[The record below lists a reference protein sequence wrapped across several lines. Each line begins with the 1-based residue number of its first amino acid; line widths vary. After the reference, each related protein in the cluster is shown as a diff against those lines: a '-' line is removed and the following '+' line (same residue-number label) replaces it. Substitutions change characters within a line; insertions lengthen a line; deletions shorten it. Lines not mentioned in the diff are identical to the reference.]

1 MNVRSKLFIGFLF
14 LSGLVAPLLVAQ
26 GATTRESA
34 EDFGEDV
41 TESAEDLVD
50 SFDGLGCA
58 SKYYS
63 FILTVRNE
71 NTREQFVQDFRRGFC
86 QLNDIMELDDELDTV
101 RENFRSAAF
110 NCSDTAAYKEDYKRI
125 LMEQY
130 FIRNVQKSRSD
141 VIREKEAAAF
151 DAAKEEVLTALKA
164 EMKDIFVDGSNAYFS
179 ESDFND
185 TFDSWVLKYED
196 RIGNYNQCEEGGFA
210 EIKDEWDDFMDTINS
225 LGEGLDIDEGDPLSF
240 KDNRNVGTNFDQGV
254 DQVKDIGKSVL
265 KSYEYY
271 KNILNLGNI
280 DVEAPV
286 EVGDFSGSGGS
297 YSFGTVLETI
307 EKDNIR
313 VIIQSESV
321 ERMAKYKLLYGE
333 GGAVAATDMQ
343 GILQY
348 MNQITSETNIKDF
361 PTILKDVEIVYDRQC
376 K

>member
-1 MNVRSKLFIGFLF
+1 MNLSSKLFIGFLF
-14 LSGLVAPLLVAQ
+14 LSGLATPLLVAQ
-26 GATTRESA
+26 AATFGESA
-34 EDFGEDV
+34 EDFGEDI
-41 TESAEDLVD
+41 TESAEDVAD

-58 SKYYS
+58 SEYYS

-71 NTREQFVQDFRRGFC
+71 DTREQFIQDFRRGFC
-86 QLNDIMELDDELDTV
+86 QLNDIMKLDDELDTV
-101 RENFRSAAF
+101 RENFRSASF

-130 FIRNVQKSRSD
+130 FVRNVQQSRSD

-151 DAAKEEVLTALKA
+151 NAAKDEVLTALKA
-164 EMKDIFVDGSNAYFS
+164 QMKDIFVDGSNAYFS

-185 TFDSWVLKYED
+185 YFDSWVLKYED

-210 EIKDEWDDFMDTINS
+210 EIKDEWDDFMETINS
-225 LGEGLDIDEGDPLSF
+225 LGEGIDIDKGEPLSF
-240 KDNRNVGTNFDQGV
+240 KDNIKVDNDLDEGV
-254 DQVKDIGKSVL
+254 DQVKDVGKSML

-271 KNILNLGNI
+271 KNILNLGNV

-286 EVGDFSGSGGS
+286 EVKDFSGSDSS

-313 VIIQSESV
+313 VIIEAESV
-321 ERMAKYKLLYGE
+321 ERMSKYKLLYGE

-361 PTILKDVEIVYDRQC
+361 PNVLKDVEIVYDRQC